1 MLLQAIISHTPT
13 VFSSYPENPLTD
25 CYQNAQGKFSGKSL
39 SIKYFCLSDY
49 VRCCNNLLYM
59 TFKVIFF
66 FIYIPFAS
74 SFFIFSSF
82 MTRLSAFLS
91 YSSSFFV
98 LAISVTENA
107 WVI

>member
-66 FIYIPFAS
+66 LFTFP
-74 SFFIFSSF
+74 
-82 MTRLSAFLS
+82 LLPLFLS
-91 YSSSFFV
+91 SH
-98 LAISVTENA
+98 LL
-107 WVI
+107 